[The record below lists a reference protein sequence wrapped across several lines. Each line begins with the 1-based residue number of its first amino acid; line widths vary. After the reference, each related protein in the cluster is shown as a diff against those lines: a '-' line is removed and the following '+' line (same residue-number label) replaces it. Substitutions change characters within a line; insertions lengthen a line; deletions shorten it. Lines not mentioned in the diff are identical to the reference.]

1 MAADLSIRLRRALES
16 AQGYLLLEMPDAA
29 LRELRI
35 FQSQPEVIVA
45 AEQLSG
51 EAYRQKEEYEAAL
64 QHFERVLAAGESNLE
79 LRMSMAWCYKR
90 VGRLDRAI
98 EAMRAAYRDS
108 PKEAVVLY
116 NLACYLSL
124 AGERDEAL
132 SWLGRAFRLDPK
144 YRELV
149 ASEPDFDPIRN
160 HPDFLQLMQL
170 SEPKP
175 KPSRS

>member
-1 MAADLSIRLRRALES
+1 MAVELSIRLRRALES

-35 FQSQPEVIVA
+35 FQSLPQVTIA
-45 AEQLSG
+45 AEQLRG
-51 EAYRQKEEYEAAL
+51 EAYRQKEEYEQAL
-64 QHFERVLAAGESNLE
+64 QHFERVVAAGESNLE
-79 LRMSMAWCYKR
+79 LLMSMAWCYKR
-90 VGRLDRAI
+90 IGRLDRAI

-108 PKEAVVLY
+108 PKEAIVLY

-144 YRELV
+144 YRQLV
-149 ASEPDFDPIRN
+149 ASETDFDPIRN
-160 HPDFLQLMQL
+160 HPDFVQLMQL

-175 KPSRS
+175 KHSPS